1 MKTYKF
7 KLYNNKRNKNLKR
20 QINIAAKIYN
30 HCIALHKRYYRLFGK
45 SLNVNALMKHLTKLK
60 RLQRYAY
67 WNNIGSQAIQDIAQ
81 RIDNA
86 YKLFFRNQK
95 QGIRSAPPSFKK
107 VKKYKSYTLKQA
119 GYKLYSDNRIQIA
132 GKLYKY
138 HKSRDIEGTVKT
150 VTVKRDSLGDIYIYV
165 VCEMSENEVLPRT
178 GNSVGFDFGLKT
190 FLKSSDN
197 NDIVSPEFFKQGQKE
212 IKKLNRQLSK
222 KKKGSNNRK
231 KAKRKLA
238 KAHKRIADKRTDF
251 HFKLAANLASEYAT
265 ICLEDLSIKAMQR
278 MWGKKIS
285 DLSHSSFVNILK
297 YQCSKTGSTVIE
309 IPRFYP
315 SSKTCSDCGYVIKE
329 LPLKVREW
337 TCPNC
342 GEIHDRDL
350 NAAINIHRVGAST
363 LGVEAVRPAWQA
375 SLIDPRIPR
384 L

>member
-138 HKSRDIEGTVKT
+138 HKSRDIEGNVKT

-285 DLSHSSFVNILK
+285 DLSYSSFVNILK